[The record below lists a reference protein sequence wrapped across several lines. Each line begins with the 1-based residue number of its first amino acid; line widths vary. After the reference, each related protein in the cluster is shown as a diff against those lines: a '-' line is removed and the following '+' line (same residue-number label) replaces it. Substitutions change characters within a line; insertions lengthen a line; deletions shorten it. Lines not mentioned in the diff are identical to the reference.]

1 MLRRT
6 SGLLGILFGLSAC
19 EAAPASDPTP
29 ATSAP
34 PAVAASASASPVAAV
49 GEDARLDFAREGKP
63 VAALTL
69 KAILA
74 RIPAEEWTQL
84 DPYYEKKK
92 RFRAVPLAPL
102 LRLAFGDDPKLV
114 EADFVLEA
122 LDGYRVPL
130 PGSRVFEPG
139 AYVAIADLDVPGWEP
154 IGPQRANP
162 GPFYLVWKNDD
173 QQSLETHPRPWQ
185 LASISIAPFESMFPH
200 TLPRGEAEGSPAML
214 GFRLFRQQCVACHA
228 INREGGNVG
237 PDLNVPQSIVEY
249 RPEAQIKAYIKDPL
263 TFRHGRM
270 PAHPHLT
277 EADLTNLLGYFRAMS
292 KQKHDPSAAKG
303 R

>member
-1 MLRRT
+1 MPRPTL
-6 SGLLGILFGLSAC
+6 GLVTLLALLVGCRAEPES
-19 EAAPASDPTP
+19 ESSPASH
-29 ATSAP
+29 
-34 PAVAASASASPVAAV
+34 ASASATAAAVASAVPVAD
-49 GEDARLDFAREGKP
+49 DARLDFMREGKP
-63 VAALTL
+63 VATLTL

-74 RIPAEEWTQL
+74 QIPAEEWSQQ
-84 DPYYEKKK
+84 DPYYAKKK

-102 LRLAFGDDPKLV
+102 LRLAFGADPTLA

-122 LDGYRVPL
+122 RDGYRVPL

-139 AYVAIADLDVPGWEP
+139 AYVAIADLDAPDWEP

-200 TLPRGEAEGSPAML
+200 TLPKGVAPGSPAMM
-214 GFRLFRQQCVACHA
+214 GFRLFRQQCVACHS

-249 RPEAQIKAYIKDPL
+249 RPEAQIKAYIKDPA
-263 TFRHGRM
+263 TFRYGRM
-270 PAHPHLT
+270 PAHPHLS
-277 EADLTNLLGYFRAMS
+277 EAELSHLLAYFHAMS
-292 KQKHDPSAAKG
+292 QRKHDPAKG
-303 R
+303 VGAP